1 MCTMMVK
8 LSNLVNLTVGVYL
21 GLGYLS
27 HQSAIAGTLGP
38 DFSEETIQEIS
49 LIVNE
54 VSIIP
59 ESSSTDYRLGLQLK
73 VSFLDEEEQE
83 AERTW
88 FINRDGSFNDV
99 GSFFALRFDFCES
112 SDPSSVCHSLFD
124 NFITINNRTASDQEF
139 SRTGDQID
147 PKIVDLL
154 TNGVDNNV
162 RLEANFI
169 GIGNRL
175 VGILQQST
183 TEQSAFFV
191 STPPAIEPVAIPEP
205 LTILGSVTAMG
216 FGTFFKRKLSRS
228 KSSSKKG

>member
-27 HQSAIAGTLGP
+27 HQSAIAATLGP

-88 FINRDGSFNDV
+88 FINRDSSFNDV
-99 GSFFALRFDFCES
+99 GSLFGLTVNFCQS
-112 SDPSSVCHSLFD
+112 SDTEITDCFSLFG
-124 NFITINNRTASDQEF
+124 NRFIIVNNQTENGREF

-147 PKIVDLL
+147 PKIIDIL

-162 RLEANFI
+162 RLEANLI
-169 GIGNRL
+169 DNL
-175 VGILQQST
+175 VVGTLQQST
-183 TEQSAFFV
+183 TERSAFFV
-191 STPPAIEPVAIPEP
+191 STPPPIKPAAIPEP
-205 LTILGSVTAMG
+205 LTILGSVTAIG
-216 FGTFFKRKLSRS
+216 FGTFFKRKLSQI
-228 KSSSKKG
+228 KSLSKKG

>member
-1 MCTMMVK
+1 MRTMMVK

-27 HQSAIAGTLGP
+27 HQSAIAGMLGP

-99 GSFFALRFDFCES
+99 GFFFALRFDFCES

-124 NFITINNRTASDQEF
+124 NFITINNGTASEQEF

-162 RLEANFI
+162 RLEANL
-169 GIGNRL
+169 IGNGL

-183 TEQSAFFV
+183 TERSAFFL
-191 STPPAIEPVAIPEP
+191 STPPIEPVAIPEP